1 MKCKDLEKL
10 LPLYLDNELTVAQKQ
25 VVEEHLKTC
34 LSCAATLSRLKKV
47 STLLAQVPQLEVSS
61 SLQARLYAIPALTQE
76 KVSAGT
82 KVSRLLGWLLS
93 PSLQTVLA
101 AVSIVLVI
109 ISFFFFHPDGQLLG
123 RSINEKFHQ
132 GYGRVEKLLARAE
145 GLPGYLPGLKE
156 SVENSLKNIN
166 LSLVKGEENN

>member
-10 LPLYLDNELTVAQKQ
+10 LPLYLDNELTAAQEQ

-34 LSCAATLSRLKKV
+34 LSCAVTLSRLKKV

-76 KVSAGT
+76 KVSAGR
-82 KVSRLLGWLLS
+82 KVSRLFSRLLI
-93 PSLQTVLA
+93 PSLQPVLA
-101 AVSIVLVI
+101 AASILLVF
-109 ISFFFFHPDGQLLG
+109 ISFFFFHPDGQLLA

-132 GYGRVEKLLARAE
+132 GYGRVERLLARVE

-156 SVENSLKNIN
+156 SVKHSFKNIN